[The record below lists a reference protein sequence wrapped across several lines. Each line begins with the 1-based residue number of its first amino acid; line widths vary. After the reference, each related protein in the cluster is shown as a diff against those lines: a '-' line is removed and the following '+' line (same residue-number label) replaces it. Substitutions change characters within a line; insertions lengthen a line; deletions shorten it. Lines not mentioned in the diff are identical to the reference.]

1 MTSPYPLPVVWT
13 NQSNC
18 WYISLPVEGHA
29 ENCERRQHGRN
40 VLLARPADSPLA
52 GQQGFSLLLR
62 RGNMQGKLC
71 TSMVRRWF
79 IATRLTLFRQ
89 GSRDMATQED
99 GARIGDRCRTL
110 TALRPS
116 GKVAVAGVEFEA
128 RSEGQWIDPERDCVV
143 VSGDD
148 RGLIVRAV
156 EKDSPIPALANHGA
170 PALEGR
176 LKGKTCLRCDA
187 QLDCLGTKMF
197 HEGVRW
203 GVLGDLAELFTN
215 RESFEVYVC
224 PRCGHVEFF
233 VESSSQ

>member
-1 MTSPYPLPVVWT
+1 
-13 NQSNC
+13 
-18 WYISLPVEGHA
+18 
-29 ENCERRQHGRN
+29 
-40 VLLARPADSPLA
+40 
-52 GQQGFSLLLR
+52 
-62 RGNMQGKLC
+62 
-71 TSMVRRWF
+71 
-79 IATRLTLFRQ
+79 
-89 GSRDMATQED
+89 MATQED

-187 QLDCLGTKMF
+187 QLGGLRVGLRLAGFARRELLRRLLQRLSGLLHGGLGAL
-197 HEGVRW
+197 VAL
-203 GVLGDLAELFTN
+203 LG
-215 RESFEVYVC
+215 
-224 PRCGHVEFF
+224 
-233 VESSSQ
+233 

>member
-1 MTSPYPLPVVWT
+1 MLQFRHV
-13 NQSNC
+13 
-18 WYISLPVEGHA
+18 IM
-29 ENCERRQHGRN
+29 QH
-40 VLLARPADSPLA
+40 
-52 GQQGFSLLLR
+52 
-62 RGNMQGKLC
+62 
-71 TSMVRRWF
+71 
-79 IATRLTLFRQ
+79 RLTLFPQ